1 MKTLIIFSTVDN
13 HTKKISHYISNFLD
27 SKESI
32 DVVNLEIV
40 NKYNLMD
47 YNRIIIGASIRY
59 GKFRK
64 NLYEFISE
72 NKIYLDKKVSCFFGV
87 NLVARKKEK
96 NSPETNPYIIKFLK
110 KTNWHPNLVGVFAGS
125 LEYSKYKISD
135 KFIIKFIMWITD
147 GPTDT
152 SKDYEFTNW
161 DDVKNF
167 SKKICEINQ
176 S

>member
-13 HTKKISHYISNFLD
+13 HTKKISDYISRFLD
-27 SKESI
+27 SKDSI
-32 DVVNLEIV
+32 DVVNLEII
-40 NKYNLMD
+40 NKYNLEN

-64 NLYEFISE
+64 NLYEFISK
-72 NKIYLDKKVSCFFGV
+72 NKIHLDKKVSCFFGV

-96 NSPETNPYIIKFLK
+96 NTPETNPYIIKFLK
-110 KTNWHPNLVGVFAGS
+110 KTKSKPNLVGVFAGS

-135 KFIIKFIMWITD
+135 KIIIKFIMWITD

-152 SKDYEFTNW
+152 SRNYEFTDWN
-161 DDVKNF
+161 DVKNF
-167 SKKICEINQ
+167 SKKISEINH